1 VCRVRISVQVAS
13 RVSQFPLRGAA
24 VNNKGQN
31 RPLKHQ
37 KMSLTPLLVGFI
49 NGIDPERT
57 SSPQFALGFSVVSAP
72 EALAQ
77 LEGGDAEHPLQM
89 QRRDRAG
96 IHARS
101 LEYRCEP

>member
-1 VCRVRISVQVAS
+1 MRAGSL
-13 RVSQFPLRGAA
+13 SQF
-24 VNNKGQN
+24 N
-31 RPLKHQ
+31 
-37 KMSLTPLLVGFI
+37 
-49 NGIDPERT
+49 PERT

-72 EALAQ
+72 KALAH

>member
-1 VCRVRISVQVAS
+1 
-13 RVSQFPLRGAA
+13 LRDERTRGR
-24 VNNKGQN
+24 N
-31 RPLKHQ
+31 REDDA
-37 KMSLTPLLVGFI
+37 
-49 NGIDPERT
+49 NDPERT

-89 QRRDRAG
+89 RRRDRAG